1 MQRRDVPGAARAAV
15 AAAIVAIAAAG
26 VAGQNPAGQSDVPR
40 TPWGHPDLQGVWS
53 HTTTVPLE
61 RLAAPGGN
69 AAAAEAETAG
79 AGPAPLVV
87 DTPDGR
93 LPPLTARG
101 RQRADAGAHD
111 FTDGNVPVASWQ
123 ELSLFDRCITRGLPG
138 AMSPGVYNHNY
149 QIMQTPT
156 HVVLVVGTIRDSRI
170 IPIDGRPHV
179 GEGIRQWLGDSRGYW
194 EGDTLVVETRNFSG
208 KTNTR
213 MATVFG
219 GSENLRLF
227 ERFTR
232 IDADTLDYRFTF
244 EDPAEF
250 TQPWTAAIPLT
261 RSEGAVLEHACHEGN
276 YAPAGEVI
284 TGSGVTEERTADESG
299 RR

>member
-1 MQRRDVPGAARAAV
+1 MQRRDVPEAVRATLV
-15 AAAIVAIAAAG
+15 AAIVSLAAG
-26 VAGQNPAGQSDVPR
+26 GAAGQGPGGQSGVPP
-40 TPWGHPDLQGVWS
+40 TPWGHPDLQGVWT

-61 RLAAPGGN
+61 SRAAPGPGPT
-69 AAAAEAETAG
+69 AAEAEAAG
-79 AGPAPLVV
+79 SAPLVV
-87 DTPDGR
+87 DTADGL

-111 FTDGNVPVASWQ
+111 FPDGNVPVASWQ

-138 AMSPGVYNHNY
+138 AMSPGVYSQNY

-156 HVVLVVGTIRDSRI
+156 HVVLIVGMMRDSRI

-194 EGDTLVVETRNFSG
+194 DGDTLVVETRNFSR

-219 GSENLRLF
+219 GSEHLRLV

-232 IDADTLDYRFTF
+232 IDADTLGYRFTF
-244 EDPAEF
+244 EDPDEF
-250 TQPWTAAIPLT
+250 TQPWTAAIELT
-261 RSEGAVLEHACHEGN
+261 RGEGSVLEHACHEGN
-276 YAPAGEVI
+276 YAPEGEVI
-284 TGSGVTEERTADESG
+284 TGSGVTEDRTATESG
-299 RR
+299 QR

>member
-1 MQRRDVPGAARAAV
+1 MKRRDAPGTTRLAVAVALVWLAAGGAA
-15 AAAIVAIAAAG
+15 
-26 VAGQNPAGQSDVPR
+26 GQSPAGPSDVPR

-61 RLAAPGGN
+61 HLAAP
-69 AAAAEAETAG
+69 AAEPDAG
-79 AGPAPLVV
+79 
-87 DTPDGR
+87 TPGGR
-93 LPPLTARG
+93 LPALTARG

-111 FTDGNVPVASWQ
+111 FPDGNVPVASWQ

-149 QIMQTPT
+149 QILQTPT

-194 EGDTLVVETRNFSG
+194 EGDTLVVETRNFSR

-213 MATVFG
+213 MTTVFG
-219 GSENLRLF
+219 GSENLRLV

-232 IDADTLDYRFTF
+232 SDADTLDYRFTF

-250 TQPWTAAIPLT
+250 TRPWTAAIPLKKT
-261 RSEGAVLEHACHEGN
+261 EGSVFEHACHEGN
-276 YAPAGEVI
+276 SAPAGEVI
-284 TGSGVTEERTADESG
+284 TGSRVTEERTAAESG

>member
-1 MQRRDVPGAARAAV
+1 MQRRDVPGAARAALAV
-15 AAAIVAIAAAG
+15 AIVSLAAG
-26 VAGQNPAGQSDVPR
+26 GAAGQGPGGVSDVPR

-61 RLAAPGGN
+61 RLAVPGESP
-69 AAAAEAETAG
+69 ATEAEAAVG
-79 AGPAPLVV
+79 SAPLVV
-87 DTPDGR
+87 DTADGR

-111 FTDGNVPVASWQ
+111 FPDGNVPVASWQ

-138 AMSPGVYNHNY
+138 AMSPGIYSQNY

-156 HVVLVVGTIRDSRI
+156 HVVLIVGMMRDSRI

-179 GEGIRQWLGDSRGYW
+179 GEGIRQWLGDARGYW
-194 EGDTLVVETRNFSG
+194 DGDTLVVETRNFSR

-219 GSENLRLF
+219 GSENLRLV

-232 IDADTLDYRFTF
+232 GDADTLDYRFTF
-244 EDPAEF
+244 EDPDEF
-250 TQPWTAAIPLT
+250 TQPWTAAIELT
-261 RSEGAVLEHACHEGN
+261 RGEGTVLEHACHEGN
-276 YAPAGEVI
+276 YAPEGEVI
-284 TGSGVTEERTADESG
+284 TGSRLTEERTAAESG
-299 RR
+299 QR

>member
-1 MQRRDVPGAARAAV
+1 MKRRDAPGTTRLAIAVAMVSLAVGGAA
-15 AAAIVAIAAAG
+15 
-26 VAGQNPAGQSDVPR
+26 GQSPAGQSDVPR

-61 RLAAPGGN
+61 RLATPGAEPN
-69 AAAAEAETAG
+69 AG
-79 AGPAPLVV
+79 
-87 DTPDGR
+87 TPDGR
-93 LPPLTARG
+93 LPPLTERG

-111 FTDGNVPVASWQ
+111 FPDGNVPVASWQ

-149 QIMQTPT
+149 QILQTPT

-194 EGDTLVVETRNFSG
+194 EGDTLVVETRNFSR

-213 MATVFG
+213 MTTVFG
-219 GSENLRLF
+219 GSENLRLV

-232 IDADTLDYRFTF
+232 SDADTIDYRFTF

-250 TQPWTAAIPLT
+250 TRPWTAAIPLKKT
-261 RSEGAVLEHACHEGN
+261 EGPIFEHACHEGN
-276 YAPAGEVI
+276 YVPEGEVI
-284 TGSGVTEERTADESG
+284 TGSRVTEERTAAESG